1 MNFKFHMESNDQI
14 FFLTEMPAFRPA
26 DFCLGYFGGSVFLD
40 FKNVSGDRISLI
52 RVSFDGYGSCDLE
65 SLSTPLTKENSYLLK
80 RIVQEG
86 LMEQDSLRT
95 IVREA
100 IQLNKEHIWKD
111 AITEYQLN

>member
-1 MNFKFHMESNDQI
+1 MNFKFHMESNDHI
-14 FFLTEMPAFRPA
+14 FFLTEMPASRPA

-40 FKNVSGDRISLI
+40 FKPVSGDRISLI
-52 RVSFDGYGSCDLE
+52 RVSFDGYGCCDLE
-65 SLSTPLTKENSYLLK
+65 DVSAPLTKESSHLLK

-86 LMEQDSLRT
+86 LIEQDSLSK

-100 IQLNKEHIWKD
+100 IRLNIEHIWKD